1 MNKEYEVTITE
12 ILQKTVNVEASSKD
26 EAEQIAEDMW
36 RDEEIVL
43 TAEDFTEVEY
53 KADNG
58 KEISDKTKDKIE
70 VLLVEP
76 GEYPKMVTIGSD
88 LESLQKAVGGDIEA
102 VYWFDDPVAVIC
114 NEEGK
119 MNGLPLNR
127 ALRDENNEVADIVVG
142 TFFVCGLG
150 KENFGSLP
158 KEFQEKY
165 EKLFHSPEKFLK
177 MSQKIMAIPFTP
189 KKEQPPT
196 DKKHNGMEL

>member
-12 ILQKTVNVEASSKD
+12 TLQKTVNVEASSKD

-127 ALRDENNEVADIVVG
+127 ALRDENNEVADIVAG

-165 EKLFHSPEKFLK
+165 EKTAYYPEKRR
-177 MSQKIMAIPFTP
+177 
-189 KKEQPPT
+189 
-196 DKKHNGMEL
+196 